1 MNARATMIAKVHL
14 AKKQLALAEE
24 SYRDILRRM
33 TGKESAAALSERD
46 LDRVLA
52 EFKRLGWKPKPN
64 RTGTS
69 KHAQIRMI
77 HAVFADICKLGL
89 DAEDEA
95 AALRAFVRR
104 QTKTKANPEGVSD
117 PAFLDSVQANRVL
130 EGLKAWRTR
139 LRRAA
144 ALAEAA

>member
-1 MNARATMIAKVHL
+1 MTPRATMIAKVHL
-14 AKKQLALAEE
+14 AKKQLALADE
-24 SYRDILRRM
+24 SYRDILRRV
-33 TGKESAAALSERD
+33 TGQESAGALDERD

-77 HAVFADICKLGL
+77 HAVWADLCKLGI

-95 AALRAFVRR
+95 AALRAFVAR
-104 QTKTKANPEGVSD
+104 QTKTAANPAGVSD
-117 PAFLDSVQANRVL
+117 PAFLDSHQANKVL

-139 LRRAA
+139 LRRAGA
-144 ALAEAA
+144 RAEAA

>member
-1 MNARATMIAKVHL
+1 MSPRATMIAKVHL

-24 SYRDILRRM
+24 SYRDILRRV
-33 TGKESAAALSERD
+33 TSKESASQLSEAE

-77 HAVFADICKLGL
+77 HAVWADLCKLGI

-95 AALRAFVRR
+95 AALRAFVQR

-139 LRRAA
+139 KRRESVR
-144 ALAEAA
+144 AEAA